1 MVFSSTVFLF
11 LFLPVVLLLHALAPR
26 PFKNTVLLVAS
37 LIFYFW
43 GEKFFVFV
51 MLASIAGN
59 YVFGLLIDRWRGSA
73 AGKRILAVAIVANL
87 ALLVGYKYTGWLVE
101 NLNVLLA
108 RAGAEPLAFSG
119 SQHLP
124 IGISFFT
131 FHALSYV
138 IDLHRGHA
146 HVQRKLRD
154 LALYIALFP
163 QLIAGPI
170 VRYAQIEH
178 QLSERR
184 VDLERL
190 AYGVRRFIVGLA
202 KKVLLATPLQVPV
215 EGIFDQLPAGELT
228 TPIAWLGVIGY
239 MLHLYFDFSGYS
251 DMAVGLGH
259 MFGFKF
265 PENFNYPFVARSVRD
280 LWTRWHISLTT
291 WFRDYLYIPMG
302 GNRHGPLRTHL
313 NLVTVF
319 VLCGLWHGARW
330 NYILFGLYHGIFLV
344 LERLESL
351 QFLRRV
357 PAPVKHAYTIVV
369 WLFGLAI
376 FRTQDIGHALV
387 CIRSMLGFAP
397 GSTRSALE
405 FLTPEVLLTLPL
417 AALCSLPIVFW
428 IGSAIERASATLDAA
443 RRARLEL
450 ALRASATLALLAI
463 FFLSTVYLAASTHH
477 PFIYFRF

>member
-11 LFLPVVLLLHALAPR
+11 LFLPVVLLLHTVAPR
-26 PFKNTVLLVAS
+26 ALKNTVLLVAS

-43 GEKFFVFV
+43 GEKFFVLV
-51 MLASIAGN
+51 MLASIGAN
-59 YVFGLLIDRWRGSA
+59 YVFGLLIDRWRGREA
-73 AGKRILAVAIVANL
+73 ARAVLAFAVFANL

-101 NLNVLLA
+101 NLNVLLL
-108 RAGAEPLAFSG
+108 RAGSEPLAFSG
-119 SQHLP
+119 SRHLP

-146 HVQRKLRD
+146 RVQRNLFD
-154 LALYIALFP
+154 LSLYIALFP

-184 VDLERL
+184 ADLERV
-190 AYGVRRFIVGLA
+190 AYGVRRFIIGLA

-215 EGIFDQLPAGELT
+215 EGIFDQLPSGELT
-228 TPIAWLGVIGY
+228 TAIAWLGVVGY

-259 MFGFKF
+259 MLGFKF

-302 GNRHGPLRTHL
+302 GNRHGALRTHL

-357 PAPVKHAYTIVV
+357 PVFVKHVYTLVV

-376 FRTQDIGHALV
+376 FRNGV
-387 CIRSMLGFAP
+387 EFA
-397 GSTRSALE
+397 R
-405 FLTPEVLLTLPL
+405 
-417 AALCSLPIVFW
+417 AA
-428 IGSAIERASATLDAA
+428 
-443 RRARLEL
+443 
-450 ALRASATLALLAI
+450 
-463 FFLSTVYLAASTHH
+463 
-477 PFIYFRF
+477 